1 VPLFLQGVDAQ
12 IGILNWQLLPK
23 VPAGLIRKI
32 NLKNEFY
39 FNRMNSNSTMRSYM
53 YLMTFE
59 NKYHHINM

>member
-39 FNRMNSNSTMRSYM
+39 FNRMN
-53 YLMTFE
+53 
-59 NKYHHINM
+59 